1 MSFNAGTHTHT
12 HCRPLNSHYHS
23 IYRKILFAI
32 TNFGI
37 LLSEFD
43 AMLLLFMANKQILHK
58 NELKE
63 ALIALSLTHSREK
76 CPPAAA
82 ATPDAMHVNEPHRFA

>member
-1 MSFNAGTHTHT
+1 MNKFAFYKLGMTRGLDPMIIWLSLNAGSHTYTHIVAHLT
-12 HCRPLNSHYHS
+12 LIIIQY
-23 IYRKILFAI
+23 IGKFLFAI

-63 ALIALSLTHSREK
+63 ALIAL
-76 CPPAAA
+76 
-82 ATPDAMHVNEPHRFA
+82 FY